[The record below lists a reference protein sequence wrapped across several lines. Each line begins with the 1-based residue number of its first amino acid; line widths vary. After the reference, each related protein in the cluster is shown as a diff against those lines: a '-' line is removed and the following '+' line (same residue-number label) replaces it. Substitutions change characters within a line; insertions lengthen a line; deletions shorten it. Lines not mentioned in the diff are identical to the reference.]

1 MKLRT
6 SNSNQPNWKDFSV
19 KLDVPQGLDKLV
31 EIANNLWWVWNHEAE
46 MLFRDVNPEAWK
58 STQKNP
64 LLMFEKT
71 NYERFEE
78 LEKDANFMNR
88 LNKVYNEF
96 SEYVKAKPRTD
107 IPSVSY
113 FSMEYGLS
121 SVLKIYSGGLGVLAG
136 DYLKEASDCNVNMTA
151 VGFLYQFGYF
161 KQTLSIDGQ
170 QIAVYEPQQFN
181 TLPIEQI
188 KDENGAPLLIAV
200 PYPERLI
207 YAQVWKVAVGRI
219 SLYLLDTNINENSEA
234 DRTLTHQLYG
244 GDNEHRLKQEM
255 LLGIGGMLMLKRLG
269 IKTQIYHCNE
279 GHAALINVQRLVDYV
294 AEGLS
299 FNEAIEVVRA
309 SSLYTVHTPV
319 PAGHDRFDEGLFRY
333 YMGGY
338 ADKLRLS
345 WEEFIGMG
353 RENPDDHSEKFCMSV
368 FACNTSQEVN
378 GVSWL
383 HGKVS
388 QEMFNP
394 IWKGYFPEELH
405 VSYVTNGVHMPT
417 WAASEWK
424 AVYEKTFGKEFY
436 ADQSNLDIW
445 KKIYDVPDKTIWE
458 TRMTLKNKLIDYIR
472 TQFKET
478 WLASQRDPGRIVSVL
493 ENINPNALLVGFG
506 RRFATYKRAHLLFT
520 DLERLAKIVNNPE
533 RPVQFIFTGKAH
545 PADGAGQGLIKRIFE
560 ISHMPQFVGKIIFLE
575 NYDMHLAK
583 RLISGVDIWLNN
595 PTRPLEASGTSGQK
609 AEMNGVLNF
618 SVLDGWWL
626 EGYVKGAGWALTEK
640 RTFDDQ
646 GQQDRLDAAT
656 IYNILENE
664 ILPLYF
670 AKNKEGF
677 SPDWI
682 QVIKNSIAKIAP
694 RFTTKRMLDD
704 YIERFYAPE
713 AKRSALLL
721 ENNYAKAK
729 EIAAWKQMVA
739 ANWDNITIERVD
751 IDAENEMLEL
761 GHPYHISA
769 EVDTKGMDVNSL
781 GIEIVVTYMDDKN
794 RMRKFESKEFDVVK
808 VEGSRVFFELD
819 YQINRAGSF
828 KYAFR
833 MFPKNADLPHRMDFC
848 YVRWF

>member
-161 KQTLSIDGQ
+161 KQTLSLDGQ

-234 DRTLTHQLYG
+234 DRMLTHQLYG

-761 GHPYHISA
+761 GHPCHISA

>member
-78 LEKDANFMNR
+78 LEKDVHFMNR

-161 KQTLSIDGQ
+161 KQTLSLDGQ

-255 LLGIGGMLMLKRLG
+255 LLGIGGILMLKRLG

-560 ISHMPQFVGKIIFLE
+560 ISHMPQSVGKIIFLE

-751 IDAENEMLEL
+751 IDAENEMLEV

>member
-31 EIANNLWWVWNHEAE
+31 EIANNLWWVWNHDAE

-64 LLMFEKT
+64 LSMFEKT

-78 LEKDANFMNR
+78 LEKDTNFMNR

-121 SVLKIYSGGLGVLAG
+121 SFLKIYSGGLGVLAG

-161 KQTLSIDGQ
+161 KQTLSLDGQ

-207 YAQVWKVAVGRI
+207 YAQVWKVSVGRI

-279 GHAALINVQRLVDYV
+279 GHAALINVQRLADYV

-299 FNEAIEVVRA
+299 FNEAVEVVRA

-445 KKIYDVPDKTIWE
+445 KKIYNVPDKTIWE

-575 NYDMHLAK
+575 NYDMQLAK

-751 IDAENEMLEL
+751 IDAENEMLEV

-794 RMRKFESKEFDVVK
+794 RMRKFESKEFEVVK

-819 YQINRAGSF
+819 YQINRAGAF

>member
-78 LEKDANFMNR
+78 LEKDVHFMNR

-161 KQTLSIDGQ
+161 KQTLSLDGQ

-255 LLGIGGMLMLKRLG
+255 LLGIGGILMLKRLG

-751 IDAENEMLEL
+751 IDAENEMLEV

-794 RMRKFESKEFDVVK
+794 RMRKFESKEFEVVK

-819 YQINRAGSF
+819 YQINRAGAF